1 MESSCEGKEKSGMWF
16 KPDSRATFS
25 GVSVP
30 GITSRPRKRNERSE
44 QAHVSG

>member
-1 MESSCEGKEKSGMWF
+1 MESSCEGKEKSGMRF

-30 GITSRPRKRNERSE
+30 YIASPALKEKR
-44 QAHVSG
+44 AF